1 MAAQPSSL
9 VMEQDKLAGEVAAA
23 TRELAHTDLAT
34 FWNAHKE
41 DVLKWARRMQ
51 KQPYCTL
58 GFVRN
63 MGKFV
68 EKLAPKIDA
77 ISQ

>member
-1 MAAQPSSL
+1 MAAQPSTL

-23 TRELAHTDLAT
+23 TRDLAQSDLCA
-34 FWNAHKE
+34 FWAAHSD

-51 KQPYCTL
+51 KQPYSTL

-63 MGKFV
+63 MGKLV
-68 EKLAPKIDA
+68 EELAAKIDA
-77 ISQ
+77 HLA